1 MTALFLRELRLFLFS
16 LMGYVVLVAFL
27 VMLSLFLWILPGPS
41 NILDAGFA
49 GIDSLFAIVPYLFLF
64 LVPAITMRMISEER
78 KSGTLEM
85 LLTKPIN
92 EFQIVWAKYLAGVVL
107 LLVALL
113 PGLVYVKT
121 VYDLGAPEGNLDSG
135 GTFGSFIGLMLLG
148 SAFVSIGMLASALT
162 DNQLVAFVIGVFM
175 CFILFTGL
183 ESLGSIP
190 FLSGVGAWLSN
201 LSMNAHYL
209 SLSRGVIDTRDVLYF
224 LSLNAL
230 FLLGTRTALESRK
243 WS

>member
-1 MTALFLRELRLFLFS
+1 MTALFLREIRLFLFS

-49 GIDSLFAIVPYLFLF
+49 GIDSLFAIAPYLFLF

-107 LLVALL
+107 LFVALL

-148 SAFVSIGMLASALT
+148 SGFVSIGMLASALT
-162 DNQLVAFVIGVFM
+162 ENQLVAFVIGVFM

-183 ESLGSIP
+183 ESLGTIP
-190 FLSGVGAWLSN
+190 FLSGIGSWLSN

-224 LSLNAL
+224 FSLNAL

-243 WS
+243 W